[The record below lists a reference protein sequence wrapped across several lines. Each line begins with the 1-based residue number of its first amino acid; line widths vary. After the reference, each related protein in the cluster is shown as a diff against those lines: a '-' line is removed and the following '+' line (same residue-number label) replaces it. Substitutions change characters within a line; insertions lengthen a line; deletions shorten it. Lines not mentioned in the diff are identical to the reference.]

1 MMNLPLFIAFRYFRA
16 RRSRHIINWISRISV
31 AGITV
36 GTMTLIIVLSVF
48 NGLDHLIRSL
58 FSSFDPDIKI
68 TAVEGKTF
76 VADSILLGRMG
87 AIPGVAD
94 YCQVLE
100 ENALLKYRDRQ
111 AIATIKGVGP
121 EFSKVSGIDSLLID
135 GEVKLTSDD
144 PPMGVIGQELA
155 GELGVGLNFINP
167 IHVYVPRRSG
177 KILLNPMQSINHRQL
192 FPSGVFAVQQ
202 DYDSKYLIVPLDFA
216 RGFFDYPA
224 GEVSALEVKVT
235 DARQTPEIIKKMSAI
250 FGQDFRISDRLG
262 QHADFYRVMSSE
274 KWAIFL
280 ILGFILMVASFNT
293 ISSLTLL
300 MLEKKADM
308 QVLRSMGASQIRV
321 GQIFLWEGLLVTG
334 VGMVIGLIL
343 GAGFCLLQ
351 QQFGIIRFP
360 NSGSFVVN
368 VYPVRMLIADFLQ
381 VMLLVGLI
389 GFFAAWVPLR
399 VMKKRYFATESADE

>member
-1 MMNLPLFIAFRYFRA
+1 MNLPFFIAFRYFKA

-31 AGITV
+31 AGITL
-36 GTMTLIIVLSVF
+36 GTMALIIVLSLF

-58 FSSFDPDIKI
+58 FNSFDPDIKI

-76 VADSILLGRMG
+76 IADSVLLNRVQ

-111 AIATIKGVGP
+111 AIATIKGVDP
-121 EFSKVSGIDSLLID
+121 EFTRVSGIDSLLDD
-135 GEVKLTSDD
+135 GEINLANGD
-144 PPMGVIGQELA
+144 PPMGVIGKALA

-167 IHVYVPRRSG
+167 IYAYVPKRSG
-177 KILLNPMQSINHRQL
+177 RILLNPMESINRRHI

-202 DYDSKYLIVPLDFA
+202 EYDSKYLIVPLDFA
-216 RGFFDYPA
+216 RDFFDYSV
-224 GEVSALEVKVT
+224 GDISALEVKVT
-235 DARQTPEIIKKMSAI
+235 DARLTSDIIKKLSSV
-250 FGQDFRISDRLG
+250 FGKDFRITDRLG
-262 QHADFYRVMSSE
+262 QHADFYRVMKSE
-274 KWAIFL
+274 KWAVFL

-300 MLEKKADM
+300 MLEKKTDM
-308 QVLRSMGASQIRV
+308 QILRGMGASQVKIRQV
-321 GQIFLWEGLLVTG
+321 FLWEGLLITG
-334 VGMVIGLIL
+334 IGMVIGLIL
-343 GAGFCLLQ
+343 GAGFCLMQ

-360 NSGSFVVN
+360 INGSFVVN
-368 VYPVRMLIADFLQ
+368 VYPVKMLLTDFLL

-389 GFFAAWVPLR
+389 GYFAAWVPLR
-399 VMKKRYFATESADE
+399 VMKKRYFVTDSAEE

>member
-1 MMNLPLFIAFRYFRA
+1 MNLPLFIAFRYFKA

-31 AGITV
+31 AGITL

-68 TAVEGKTF
+68 TAIEGKTF
-76 VADSILLGRMG
+76 SADSILLSRVQ
-87 AIPGVAD
+87 AIPGVAY

-111 AIATIKGVGP
+111 AIATVKGVGP
-121 EFSKVSGIDSLLID
+121 EFTKVSGIDSLLVD
-135 GEVKLTSDD
+135 GEVRLAAGDT
-144 PPMGVIGQELA
+144 PMGVIGQELA

-167 IHVYVPRRSG
+167 IHVYVPKRSG
-177 KILLNPMQSINHRQL
+177 RILLNPMQSINHRFL
-192 FPSGVFAVQQ
+192 FPSGVFGIQQ

-216 RGFFDYPA
+216 RDFFDYSA
-224 GEVSALEVKVT
+224 GEVSALEIKIT
-235 DARQTPEIIKKMSAI
+235 DARQTPDIIKKLLSV
-250 FGQDFRISDRLG
+250 FGKDFRISDRLR

-280 ILGFILMVASFNT
+280 ILSFILMVASFNT

-300 MLEKKADM
+300 MLEKKTDM
-308 QVLRSMGASQIRV
+308 QILRSMGASQVKIRQV
-321 GQIFLWEGLLVTG
+321 FLWEGLLVTG
-334 VGMVIGLIL
+334 IGMMIGLIL
-343 GAGFCLLQ
+343 GAVFCMLQ

-360 NSGSFVVN
+360 NTGSFVVN
-368 VYPVRMLIADFLQ
+368 VYPVRMLFSDFLL
-381 VMLLVGLI
+381 VIFLVGVI
-389 GFFAAWVPLR
+389 GYFAAWVPLR
-399 VMKKRYFATESADE
+399 VMKKRYFATDSVDE

>member
-1 MMNLPLFIAFRYFRA
+1 MNLPFFIAFRYFKA

-31 AGITV
+31 AGITL
-36 GTMTLIIVLSVF
+36 GTMALIIVLSFF

-76 VADSILLGRMG
+76 PADSVLLGRVR
-87 AIPGVAD
+87 AVPGVAD
-94 YCQVLE
+94 WCQVLE

-121 EFSKVSGIDSLLID
+121 EFTRVSGIDSLLID
-135 GEVKLTSDD
+135 GEVSLAGSD
-144 PPMGVIGQELA
+144 PPLGVIGQGLA

-167 IHVYVPRRSG
+167 IHVYVPKRTGR
-177 KILLNPMQSINHRQL
+177 ILLNPMQSINHRHL
-192 FPSGVFAVQQ
+192 FPSGVFGVQQ
-202 DYDSKYLIVPLDFA
+202 EYDVKYLIVPLDFA
-216 RGFFDYPA
+216 RDLFDYPA

-235 DARQTPEIIKKMSAI
+235 DARQTPVIIKKLSSV
-250 FGQDFRISDRLG
+250 FGKDFNISDRLG
-262 QHADFYRVMSSE
+262 QHAGFYRVMSTE

-280 ILGFILMVASFNT
+280 ILSFILMVASFNT

-300 MLEKKADM
+300 MLEKKTDM
-308 QVLRSMGASQIRV
+308 QILRSMGASQIKIRQV
-321 GQIFLWEGLLVTG
+321 FLMEGLLVTG
-334 VGMVIGLIL
+334 VGMAIGLIL

-351 QQFGIIRFP
+351 HRFGLIRFP
-360 NSGSFVVN
+360 TTGSFVVDI
-368 VYPVRMLIADFLQ
+368 YPVRMLVSDFLL

-389 GFFAAWVPLR
+389 GYFAAWVPLR

>member
-1 MMNLPLFIAFRYFRA
+1 MNLPLFIAFRYFRA

-31 AGITV
+31 AGITL

-76 VADSILLGRMG
+76 LADSVLLSRVG
-87 AIPGVAD
+87 AVPGVAD

-111 AIATIKGVGP
+111 AIATLKGVDP
-121 EFSKVSGIDSLLID
+121 KFSKVSGIDALLVD
-135 GEVKLTSDD
+135 GEVRFSADD
-144 PPMGVIGQELA
+144 TPMGVIGQGLA

-167 IHVYVPRRSG
+167 IHVYVPKRSG
-177 KILLNPMQSINHRQL
+177 RILLNPLQSINHRYL

-202 DYDSKYLIVPLDFA
+202 EYDSKYLIVPLSFA
-216 RGFFDYPA
+216 RDFFDYS
-224 GEVSALEVKVT
+224 GNEVSALEVSVT
-235 DARQTPEIIKKMSAI
+235 DARMLPSAI
-250 FGQDFRISDRLG
+250 KELSLVFGKDFKISDRLG
-262 QHADFYRVMSSE
+262 QHADFYRVMSGE
-274 KWAIFL
+274 KLAIFL

-308 QVLRSMGASQIRV
+308 QILRGMGASQIKIRQV
-321 GQIFLWEGLLVTG
+321 FLWEGLLVTG
-334 VGMVIGLIL
+334 IGMLIGLIL
-343 GAGFCLLQ
+343 GAVVCLIQ

-360 NSGSFVVN
+360 NAGSFVVN
-368 VYPVRMLIADFLQ
+368 VYPVRMLISDFLL
-381 VMLLVGLI
+381 VTLLVSLI
-389 GFFAAWVPLR
+389 GYFAAWVPLR
-399 VMKKRYFATESADE
+399 VMKKRYFETESVDE

>member
-1 MMNLPLFIAFRYFRA
+1 MNLPLFIAFRYFKA

-31 AGITV
+31 AGITL
-36 GTMTLIIVLSVF
+36 GTMALIIVLSLF

-76 VADSILLGRMG
+76 MADSMFLSRVQ
-87 AIPGVAD
+87 AVHGVAD
-94 YCQVLE
+94 YCEVLE

-121 EFSKVSGIDSLLID
+121 EFPMVSGIDSLLVD
-135 GEVKLTSDD
+135 GEIHLEGGDT
-144 PPMGVIGQELA
+144 PMGIIGQELA

-167 IHVYVPRRSG
+167 IHIYVPKRSG
-177 KILLNPMQSINHRQL
+177 RIMMNPMQSINHSYL
-192 FPSGVFAVQQ
+192 FPSAVFAVQQ
-202 DYDSKYLIVPLDFA
+202 EYDSKYLIVPMDFA
-216 RGFFDYPA
+216 RSFLNYSS
-224 GEVSALEVKVT
+224 GEVSALEIKVT
-235 DARQTPEIIKKMSAI
+235 DPKKTGEVIQNLSPV
-250 FGQDFRISDRLG
+250 FGSGFKLSDRLQ

-280 ILGFILMVASFNT
+280 ILGFILMIASFNT

-308 QVLRSMGASQIRV
+308 QTLQSLGTSQVKIR
-321 GQIFLWEGLLVTG
+321 QIFLWEGLLVTG
-334 VGMVIGLIL
+334 IGMVIGLIL
-343 GAGFCLLQ
+343 GAAFCFIQ

-360 NSGSFVVN
+360 ANGSFVVN
-368 VYPVRMLIADFLQ
+368 VYPVRMLVTDFLM
-381 VMLLVGLI
+381 VGFLVGVI
-389 GFFAAWVPLR
+389 GFFAAWLPLR
-399 VMKKRYFATESADE
+399 VMKKRYFASVSADD

>member
-1 MMNLPLFIAFRYFRA
+1 MNLPLFIAFRYFKA

-31 AGITV
+31 AGITL

-68 TAVEGKTF
+68 TAYEGKTF
-76 VADSILLGRMG
+76 NADSILLSRVQ

-111 AIATIKGVGP
+111 AIATVKGVGP
-121 EFSKVSGIDSLLID
+121 EFTKVSGIDSLLVD
-135 GEVKLTSDD
+135 GEVRLAAGGT
-144 PPMGVIGQELA
+144 PMGVIGQELA

-167 IHVYVPRRSG
+167 IHVYVPKRSG
-177 KILLNPMQSINHRQL
+177 RILLNPMQSINHRYL
-192 FPSGVFAVQQ
+192 FPSGIFGVQQ

-216 RGFFDYPA
+216 RDFFDYSV

-235 DARQTPEIIKKMSAI
+235 DTRLTSNIIKNLSSV
-250 FGQDFRISDRLG
+250 FGKDFRISDRLG
-262 QHADFYRVMSSE
+262 QHTDFYRVMSSE

-280 ILGFILMVASFNT
+280 ILSFILMVASFNT

-300 MLEKKADM
+300 MLEKKTDM
-308 QVLRSMGASQIRV
+308 QILRSMGASQVKIRQV
-321 GQIFLWEGLLVTG
+321 FLWEGLLVTG
-334 VGMVIGLIL
+334 IGMVIGLIL

-360 NSGSFVVN
+360 NTGSFVVN
-368 VYPVRMLIADFLQ
+368 VYPVRMLFTDFLL
-381 VMLLVGLI
+381 VMLLVGVI

-399 VMKKRYFATESADE
+399 VMKKHYFATDSADE

>member
-1 MMNLPLFIAFRYFRA
+1 MNLPLFIAFRYFKA

-31 AGITV
+31 AGITL

-76 VADSILLGRMG
+76 SADSILTGQVKSV
-87 AIPGVAD
+87 PGVAVW
-94 YCQVLE
+94 CQVLE

-121 EFSKVSGIDSLLID
+121 EFRKVSGIDSLLVD
-135 GEVKLTSDD
+135 GEVRLDEGD
-144 PPMGVIGQELA
+144 APMGVIGQELA
-155 GELGVGLNFINP
+155 GELGVGLSFINP
-167 IHVYVPRRSG
+167 IHVYVPKRSG
-177 KILLNPMQSINHRQL
+177 RILLNPMQSINHRSL
-192 FPSGVFAVQQ
+192 FPSGVFGVQQ
-202 DYDSKYLIVPLDFA
+202 EYDSKYLIVPLDFA
-216 RGFFDYPA
+216 RDFFDYPA

-235 DARQTPEIIKKMSAI
+235 DTRQTPEIIKKLSVI
-250 FGQDFRISDRLG
+250 FGKDFRITDRLG

-300 MLEKKADM
+300 MLEKKNDM
-308 QVLRSMGASQIRV
+308 QILRGMGASQIKIRQV
-321 GQIFLWEGLLVTG
+321 FLWEGLLVTG
-334 VGMVIGLIL
+334 IGMLIGLIL
-343 GAGFCLLQ
+343 GAAVCIVQ

-360 NSGSFVVN
+360 NTGSFVVN
-368 VYPVRMLIADFLQ
+368 EYPVRMLFSDFLRV
-381 VMLLVGLI
+381 VMLVGLI
-389 GFFAAWVPLR
+389 GYFAAWVPLR
-399 VMKKRYFATESADE
+399 VMKKRYFATESVDE

>member
-1 MMNLPLFIAFRYFRA
+1 MNLPFFIAFRYFKA

-31 AGITV
+31 AGITL

-68 TAVEGKTF
+68 TALEGKTF
-76 VADSILLGRMG
+76 NADSVLLNQLG
-87 AIPGVAD
+87 AMPGVAN
-94 YCQVLE
+94 YCQIVE

-121 EFSKVSGIDSLLID
+121 EFTQVSGIDSLLVD
-135 GEVKLTSDD
+135 GEVRLTPGDT
-144 PPMGVIGQELA
+144 PMGVIGKELA
-155 GELGVGLNFINP
+155 GELGIGLNFINP
-167 IHVYVPRRSG
+167 IHVYVPKRTGR
-177 KILLNPMQSINHRQL
+177 IMLNPLQAINHRYL
-192 FPSGVFAVQQ
+192 FPSGVFGVQQ

-216 RGFFDYPA
+216 REFFDYA
-224 GEVSALEVKVT
+224 KGEVSGIELKVT
-235 DARQTPEIIKKMSAI
+235 DARQTQEIINKISVVLGK
-250 FGQDFRISDRLG
+250 DFKIVDRLG

-280 ILGFILMVASFNT
+280 ILSFILIVASFNT

-308 QVLRSMGASQIRV
+308 RTLRSLGASQIKIRQV
-321 GQIFLWEGLLVTG
+321 FLWEGLLVTG
-334 VGMVIGLIL
+334 VGMLIGLIL
-343 GAGFCLLQ
+343 GALVCLIQ

-368 VYPVRMLIADFLQ
+368 VYPVRMLLTDFLL
-381 VMLLVGLI
+381 VMMLVGVI
-389 GFFAAWVPLR
+389 GYFAAWVPLR
-399 VMKKRYFATESADE
+399 VLKKRYFYTYSAEE

>member
-1 MMNLPLFIAFRYFRA
+1 MNLPLFIAFRYFKA

-31 AGITV
+31 AGITL

-58 FSSFDPDIKI
+58 FSAFDPDIKI

-76 VADSILLGRMG
+76 QADSILLSRIQ
-87 AIPGVAD
+87 AVPGVAD
-94 YCQVLE
+94 WCQVVE

-111 AIATIKGVGP
+111 AIATIKGVDANFGR
-121 EFSKVSGIDSLLID
+121 VSGIDSLLID
-135 GEVKLTSDD
+135 GEVILENRET
-144 PPMGVIGQELA
+144 PMGVIGQQLA

-167 IHVYVPRRSG
+167 IHVYVPKRTARV
-177 KILLNPMQSINHRQL
+177 ILNPMQAINHRHL

-202 DYDSKYLIVPLDFA
+202 EYDSKYLIVPLDFA
-216 RGFFDYPA
+216 RDFFDHTA
-224 GEVSALEVKVT
+224 GEVSALEIKTTGSRPVN
-235 DARQTPEIIKKMSAI
+235 EIIRDLSSLL
-250 FGQDFRISDRLG
+250 GSDFKVADRLS
-262 QHADFYRVMSSE
+262 QHADFYRVMKSE

-300 MLEKKADM
+300 MLEKKPDM
-308 QVLRSMGASQIRV
+308 QVLRGMGASQKKIRQV
-321 GQIFLWEGLLVTG
+321 FLWEGLLVTG
-334 VGMVIGLIL
+334 IGMLIGLLI
-343 GAGFCLLQ
+343 GSAVCLAQ
-351 QQFGIIRFP
+351 QQFGIVRFP

-368 VYPVRMLIADFLQ
+368 EYPVRMLAGDFAL
-381 VMLLVGLI
+381 VAGLVGLI

-399 VMKKRYFATESADE
+399 VLKRHYFSLNNEG

>member
-1 MMNLPLFIAFRYFRA
+1 MNLPFFIAFRYFKA

-31 AGITV
+31 AGITL

-68 TAVEGKTF
+68 TALEGKTF
-76 VADSILLGRMG
+76 NADSVLLNQLG
-87 AIPGVAD
+87 AMPGVAN
-94 YCQVLE
+94 YCQIVE

-121 EFSKVSGIDSLLID
+121 EFTQVSGIDSLLVD
-135 GEVKLTSDD
+135 GEVRLTPGDT
-144 PPMGVIGQELA
+144 PMGVIGKELA
-155 GELGVGLNFINP
+155 GELGIGLNFINP
-167 IHVYVPRRSG
+167 IHVYVPKRTGS
-177 KILLNPMQSINHRQL
+177 IMLNPLQAINHRYL
-192 FPSGVFAVQQ
+192 FPSGVFGVQQ

-216 RGFFDYPA
+216 REFFDYA
-224 GEVSALEVKVT
+224 KGEVSGIELKVT
-235 DARQTPEIIKKMSAI
+235 DARQTQEIINKISVVLGK
-250 FGQDFRISDRLG
+250 DFKIVDRLG

-280 ILGFILMVASFNT
+280 ILSFILIVASFNT

-308 QVLRSMGASQIRV
+308 RTLRSLGASQIKIRQV
-321 GQIFLWEGLLVTG
+321 FLWEGLLVTG
-334 VGMVIGLIL
+334 VGMLIGLIL
-343 GAGFCLLQ
+343 GALVCLIQ

-368 VYPVRMLIADFLQ
+368 VYPVRMLLTDFLL
-381 VMLLVGLI
+381 VMMLVGVI
-389 GFFAAWVPLR
+389 GYFAAWVPLR
-399 VMKKRYFATESADE
+399 VLKKRYFYTDSAEE

>member
-1 MMNLPLFIAFRYFRA
+1 MNLPFFIAFRYFKA

-31 AGITV
+31 AGITL

-68 TAVEGKTF
+68 TALEGKTF
-76 VADSILLGRMG
+76 NADSVLLNQLG
-87 AIPGVAD
+87 AMPGVAN
-94 YCQVLE
+94 YCQIVE

-121 EFSKVSGIDSLLID
+121 EFTQVSGIDSLLVD
-135 GEVKLTSDD
+135 GEVRLTPGDT
-144 PPMGVIGQELA
+144 PMGVIGKELA
-155 GELGVGLNFINP
+155 GELGIGLNFINP
-167 IHVYVPRRSG
+167 IHVYVPKRTGR
-177 KILLNPMQSINHRQL
+177 IMLNPLQAINHRYL
-192 FPSGVFAVQQ
+192 FPSGVFGVQQ

-216 RGFFDYPA
+216 REFFDYA
-224 GEVSALEVKVT
+224 KGEVSGIELKVT
-235 DARQTPEIIKKMSAI
+235 DARQTQEIINKISVVLGK
-250 FGQDFRISDRLG
+250 DFKIVDRLG

-280 ILGFILMVASFNT
+280 ILSFILIVASFNT

-308 QVLRSMGASQIRV
+308 RTLRSLGASQIKIRQV
-321 GQIFLWEGLLVTG
+321 FLWEGLLVTG
-334 VGMVIGLIL
+334 VGMLIGLIL
-343 GAGFCLLQ
+343 GALVCLIQ

-368 VYPVRMLIADFLQ
+368 VYPVRMLLTDFLL
-381 VMLLVGLI
+381 VMMLVGVI
-389 GFFAAWVPLR
+389 GYFAAWVPLR
-399 VMKKRYFATESADE
+399 VLKKRYFYTDSAEE

>member
-1 MMNLPLFIAFRYFRA
+1 MNFPLFIAFRYFKA

-31 AGITV
+31 AGITL
-36 GTMTLIIVLSVF
+36 GTMALIIVLSVF

-58 FSSFDPDIKI
+58 FSSFDPDIRI

-76 VADSILLGRMG
+76 GTDSILFGQLRD
-87 AIPGVAD
+87 IHGVAD
-94 YCQVLE
+94 WCQVLE

-121 EFSKVSGIDSLLID
+121 EFTRVSGIDSLLVD
-135 GEVKLTSDD
+135 GEVSLTPGDT
-144 PPMGVIGQELA
+144 PMGVIGQELA

-167 IHVYVPRRSG
+167 IHVYAPKRSG
-177 KILLNPMQSINHRQL
+177 RILLNPMQSINHRQL
-192 FPSGVFAVQQ
+192 FPSGVFGVQQ

-216 RGFFDYPA
+216 RDFFDYPA
-224 GEVSALEVKVT
+224 GEVSALELKVT
-235 DARQTPEIIKKMSAI
+235 DPQLIPDIMKKLASV
-250 FGQDFRISDRLG
+250 FGKDFRIADRLG

-300 MLEKKADM
+300 MLEKKTDM
-308 QVLRSMGASQIRV
+308 QILRGMGASQKRIRQV
-321 GQIFLWEGLLVTG
+321 FLWEGLLVTG
-334 VGMVIGLIL
+334 IGMVIGLVL
-343 GAGFCLLQ
+343 GAVFCLLQ

-360 NSGSFVVN
+360 NTGSFVVN
-368 VYPVRMLIADFLQ
+368 VYPVKMLFSDLLL
-381 VMLLVGLI
+381 VTLLVGLI
-389 GFFAAWVPLR
+389 GYFAAWVPLR
-399 VMKKRYFATESADE
+399 VMKKRYFATDSADE

>member
-1 MMNLPLFIAFRYFRA
+1 MNLPFFIALRYFKA

-68 TAVEGKTF
+68 TAAEGKTF
-76 VADSILLGRMG
+76 NADSILLGRMQ
-87 AIPGVAD
+87 AIPGIAEW
-94 YCQVLE
+94 CQVVE

-121 EFSKVSGIDSLLID
+121 EFSKVSGIDSLLVD
-135 GEVKLTSDD
+135 GDIRLASGDT
-144 PPMGVIGQELA
+144 PMGVIGRELA

-167 IHVYVPRRSG
+167 IHVYVPGRSG
-177 KILLNPMQSINHRQL
+177 RILLNPLQSINHRYIY
-192 FPSGVFAVQQ
+192 PSGVFGVQQ
-202 DYDSKYLIVPLDFA
+202 DYDAKYLIVPVDFA
-216 RGFFDYPA
+216 RDFFDYSA
-224 GEVSALEVKVT
+224 GEVTALEVKVN
-235 DARQTPEIIKKMSAI
+235 DARQTPGIIKSLTSV
-250 FGQDFRISDRLG
+250 FGEDFRISDRLG
-262 QHADFYRVMSSE
+262 QHAGFYRVMSSE

-280 ILGFILMVASFNT
+280 ILSFILMVASFNT

-308 QVLRSMGASQIRV
+308 QILRSMGASQVKIRQV
-321 GQIFLWEGLLVTG
+321 FLWEGLLVTG
-334 VGMVIGLIL
+334 IGMVIGLIL
-343 GAGFCLLQ
+343 GVCFCLLQ

-360 NSGSFVVN
+360 NTGSFVVN
-368 VYPVRMLIADFLQ
+368 VYPVRMLVSDFLL

-399 VMKKRYFATESADE
+399 VMKKRYFSLNNEA